1 MAQPLASR
9 CSYDYVRYV
18 RHHTTRAL
26 VALVGVVVQLFSMA
40 ALCIGGV
47 CIPYTA
53 IAPAVF
59 LFLRWALAQIG
70 LSTRTTAK
78 EGDTCCGSTSALGDD
93 GAGRRSLKPRRS
105 KLGKSLSTI
114 STASSCSKTSDGI
127 VQNIDSIEQWQN
139 RLNSGRRFVVKATAS
154 WCRPCKEIDPF
165 YQSLAKKY
173 DATFTRIDVDDLDDV
188 AADLSVAMMPTFV
201 VLDRDGKELGRSSG
215 ANEGKLEALIQ
226 EHCAERVRS

>member
-1 MAQPLASR
+1 
-9 CSYDYVRYV
+9 
-18 RHHTTRAL
+18 
-26 VALVGVVVQLFSMA
+26 MA
-40 ALCIGGV
+40 ALCIGPI

-53 IAPAVF
+53 IVPAVF
-59 LFLRWALAQIG
+59 LFLRWVLAQIG
-70 LSTRTTAK
+70 LSTAK
-78 EGDTCCGSTSALGDD
+78 EGDTCTRSTSALGDD

-114 STASSCSKTSDGI
+114 STASSCSKSGTDGI
-127 VQNIDSIEQWQN
+127 VQNIDSTEQWQN
-139 RLNSGRRFVVKATAS
+139 RVNSGGPRHTVMKATAS

-201 VLDRDGKELGRSSG
+201 VLDRDGKELGRVAG

>member
-1 MAQPLASR
+1 MARGPSH
-9 CSYDYVRYV
+9 S
-18 RHHTTRAL
+18 
-26 VALVGVVVQLFSMA
+26 LFSMA

-53 IAPAVF
+53 IFPAVF
-59 LFLRWALAQIG
+59 LFLRWVLAQIG
-70 LSTRTTAK
+70 LSTAK
-78 EGDTCCGSTSALGDD
+78 EGDTSSTSALGDD

-114 STASSCSKTSDGI
+114 STASSCSKTGTDGI
-127 VQNIDSIEQWQN
+127 VQNIDSTEQWQN
-139 RLNSGRRFVVKATAS
+139 RVNSPRQTVVKATAS

-201 VLDRDGKELGRSSG
+201 VLDRDGKELGRVAG

>member
-1 MAQPLASR
+1 
-9 CSYDYVRYV
+9 
-18 RHHTTRAL
+18 
-26 VALVGVVVQLFSMA
+26 MA

-53 IAPAVF
+53 LVPAVF
-59 LFLRWALAQIG
+59 LFLRWVAAQIG
-70 LSTRTTAK
+70 LSTAK
-78 EGDTCCGSTSALGDD
+78 EGDSSSSCCGSTSALGDD

-114 STASSCSKTSDGI
+114 STASSCSKTDGI

-139 RLNSGRRFVVKATAS
+139 RVNSAAGGPRRVVVKGTAS

-188 AADLSVAMMPTFV
+188 AADLSIAMMPTFV
-201 VLDRDGKELGRSSG
+201 VLDRDGKELGRVSG

>member
-1 MAQPLASR
+1 M
-9 CSYDYVRYV
+9 
-18 RHHTTRAL
+18 
-26 VALVGVVVQLFSMA
+26 
-40 ALCIGGV
+40 
-47 CIPYTA
+47 
-53 IAPAVF
+53 F
-59 LFLRWALAQIG
+59 LFLRWVLAQIG
-70 LSTRTTAK
+70 LSTAK
-78 EGDTCCGSTSALGDD
+78 EGDTSSTSALGDD

-114 STASSCSKTSDGI
+114 STASSCSKTGTDGI
-127 VQNIDSIEQWQN
+127 VLNIDSTEQWQN
-139 RLNSGRRFVVKATAS
+139 RVNSGGPRHTVMKATAS

-201 VLDRDGKELGRSSG
+201 VLDRDGKELGRVAG

>member
-1 MAQPLASR
+1 
-9 CSYDYVRYV
+9 
-18 RHHTTRAL
+18 
-26 VALVGVVVQLFSMA
+26 MA
-40 ALCIGGV
+40 ALCIGPI

-53 IAPAVF
+53 IVPAVF
-59 LFLRWALAQIG
+59 LFLRWVLAQIG
-70 LSTRTTAK
+70 LSTAK
-78 EGDTCCGSTSALGDD
+78 EGDTCTSSTSALGDD
-93 GAGRRSLKPRRS
+93 GAGRLSLKPRRS

-139 RLNSGRRFVVKATAS
+139 RVNSGGPRHTVMKATAS

-201 VLDRDGKELGRSSG
+201 VLDRDGKELGRVAG